1 MFRPPHNVLELMAV
15 LCQSR
20 PDRPLIRDS
29 DNFTAGDCFALKPS
43 LFCRMKQDRTAPEQN
58 RDSGLNPKP
67 TTDKE
72 REEKMLED
80 KRKKAAKDKVEVTI
94 APTTK
99 TGPDIS
105 LG

>member
-1 MFRPPHNVLELMAV
+1 MTVLSQSPPDHPM
-15 LCQSR
+15 
-20 PDRPLIRDS
+20 IRDS
-29 DNFTAGDCFALKPS
+29 DNFAAGDCLALKPS
-43 LFCRMKQDRTAPEQN
+43 LFCRMKQDRTAPEQTPN
-58 RDSGLNPKP
+58 SGAHQKSAA
-67 TTDKE
+67 DKE
-72 REEKMLED
+72 REEKMLEE

>member
-1 MFRPPHNVLELMAV
+1 
-15 LCQSR
+15 
-20 PDRPLIRDS
+20 
-29 DNFTAGDCFALKPS
+29 
-43 LFCRMKQDRTAPEQN
+43 MKQDRTAPEQN
-58 RDSGLNPKP
+58 RDSGLNQKP
-67 TTDKE
+67 AAEKQ
-72 REEKMLED
+72 REEKMLEE